1 MGHAASSAR
10 WRYACVSHADAGAPT
25 DSACG
30 RADTSA
36 RLPSCPYREYARSV
50 YGRFRRLRRAAG
62 RHHQRI
68 VFRAD
73 RGPPRRPHGRSDG
86 PRRANRHGL
95 SYSHNRRV
103 DYLLAG
109 KWMAAH
115 RGCDRWVRLRALRA
129 SIAASLP
136 GSFLPKLSMLSNPS
150 LSDFRVDKNKTRSD
164 MLGGFLIWR
173 NSGKRLAHRIG
184 SFSLDRNEL
193 LLRGL
198 PTNRSFCGRGS
209 GRELF

>member
-10 WRYACVSHADAGAPT
+10 WRYACVSHADAGAVGGPILPPGCPHVLIGNMPAACMG
-25 DSACG
+25 DSAVC
-30 RADTSA
+30 
-36 RLPSCPYREYARSV
+36 V
-50 YGRFRRLRRAAG
+50 
-62 RHHQRI
+62 
-68 VFRAD
+68 
-73 RGPPRRPHGRSDG
+73 GPPDVIIKGSSSVLIGGRPAARMGDQTAHGGQIVMGCPTVIIGGEITYWPGSGWR
-86 PRRANRHGL
+86 P
-95 SYSHNRRV
+95 
-103 DYLLAG
+103 
-109 KWMAAH
+109 H

-184 SFSLDRNEL
+184 SFSLDRNGL
-193 LLRGL
+193 PLRGL